1 MHGYH
6 AVHAPQG
13 TRVLAQVLFCH
24 VKQVPTPRRAA
35 RCVQNV
41 ETTSTAILNRVI
53 ALHALRG
60 HTRRVGGCVCE
71 LVAKRAPPVMH
82 VMGQASKWSAGE
94 MIVTRRR
101 GPLRV

>member
-41 ETTSTAILNRVI
+41 ETTSTAILNRVTV
-53 ALHALRG
+53 LHALQAL
-60 HTRRVGGCVCE
+60 TRSVGGCVYE
-71 LVAKRAPPVMH
+71 LVAKRAPRGIH
-82 VMGQASKWSAGE
+82 VTGQASRWNAE
-94 MIVTRRR
+94 AMIATRRR
-101 GPLRV
+101 GP